1 LPDAVPFAPADP
13 LVRFGHFGGHPGS
26 FGCAARDA
34 LPQLGGTIN
43 FRRRT
48 VAGGRKG
55 RRPAVAAALVG
66 LVLAAAGLVPAIA
79 ADDGSGGAGSAGA
92 TGGAAGGSGGG
103 GSGRSARPAP
113 AADNVDRLVVR
124 MTSPASRDAEDALAS
139 SVSGRHAGRVRPGV
153 FDIDVA
159 RGQGPAAARKLRQN
173 SSVAHVEADVRFRS
187 AEMPPTNPAPL
198 VPSGAATGSDAGAAP
213 PPVNERCYSGCALTF
228 DGGATSRIYSQ
239 SDFMNIGVPQAW
251 AVTHGDPNMLVA
263 VVDTD
268 VDASQPDL
276 AGKVVVGKNFSGDN
290 TPDPEGHGT
299 AVAGLIAAI
308 PNNGIGI
315 AGLGWNTKVLAVR
328 VLDSQGAGL
337 ASKIAAG
344 IRYAADY
351 PGVKIVN
358 LSLQQDSTDA
368 GKVSTELQ
376 DAITYAQSKGLLVVA
391 AAGNQP
397 VSAPSYPAAFPG
409 VLSVAAVDG
418 SDDSLAKFSRRGP
431 WVDIAA
437 PGVGV
442 LTLATPCADGNC
454 WVTPDGT
461 SFATPIVSASAALVW
476 AAYPGLT
483 AQQVAARL
491 MSTATRVAGT
501 STDFSNGVVD
511 VGRAVTGT
519 ATMPMAAPGTASMSA
534 TTALPEP
541 TGKGYWL
548 AASDGGI
555 FSYGNATFLGS
566 TGSLQL
572 NRPIVGMAAT
582 PTGKGYWLLAS
593 DGGIFAFGDAGFYGS
608 TGALALNKP
617 IVGMTPTPTGRGYW
631 LVASDGGI
639 FAFGD
644 AGFFGSTG
652 NLELNKPITGMAAT
666 RLGRGYWLVAS
677 DGGIFAFGDSRF
689 YGSTGNL
696 RLNRPIVDMAP
707 SPDGDGYWLVA
718 SDGGVFA
725 FGGAAFYGSPAGTTA
740 GSVVGLAA
748 TPTGNGYWIVGN
760 DGSVY
765 NFGAAPYLG
774 GLGGVPLNRPI
785 VGVAVR

>member
-1 LPDAVPFAPADP
+1 
-13 LVRFGHFGGHPGS
+13 
-26 FGCAARDA
+26 
-34 LPQLGGTIN
+34 GT
-43 FRRRT
+43 
-48 VAGGRKG
+48 
-55 RRPAVAAALVG
+55 
-66 LVLAAAGLVPAIA
+66 
-79 ADDGSGGAGSAGA
+79 
-92 TGGAAGGSGGG
+92 
-103 GSGRSARPAP
+103 
-113 AADNVDRLVVR
+113 
-124 MTSPASRDAEDALAS
+124 RDAEDALAA
-139 SVSGRHAGRVRPGV
+139 SVGGRHAGRVRPGV

-159 RGQGPAAARKLRQN
+159 KGQGPAAARKLRQN
-173 SSVAHVEADVRFRS
+173 TSVAHVEADVVYRS
-187 AEMPPTNPAPL
+187 AEIPPTNPAPL
-198 VPSGAATGSDAGAAP
+198 VPSDAATGAGAGAAP

-228 DGGATSRIYSQ
+228 DGGSSSRIYSQ
-239 SDFMNIGVPQAW
+239 SDFMHVGAPDAW

-268 VDASQPDL
+268 IDTSQPDL
-276 AGKVVVGKNFSGDN
+276 AGKVVVGKNFSGDA

-315 AGLGWNTKVLAVR
+315 AGLGWNTRVLSVR

-351 PGVKIVN
+351 PGVKIIN
-358 LSLQQDSTDA
+358 LSLQQDSSTA
-368 GKVSTELQ
+368 GTPSTELQ
-376 DAITYAQSKGLLVVA
+376 NAIAYAQSKGLLVVA

-397 VSAPSYPAAFPG
+397 ETTPSYPAAFNG

-418 SDDSLAKFSRRGP
+418 SDDTLAKFSRRGP

-442 LTLATPCADGNC
+442 LTLATPCSDGNC

-461 SFATPIVSASAALVW
+461 SFATPIVSAAAALVW
-476 AAYPGLT
+476 AANPGLT
-483 AQQVAARL
+483 APQVAARL
-491 MSTATRVAGT
+491 MSTADRIAGT
-501 STDFSNGVVD
+501 GTDFSNGEVD
-511 VGRAVTGT
+511 VGRAVSG
-519 ATMPMAAPGTASMSA
+519 APVGPLAAAPGTATMSS
-534 TTALPEP
+534 TGGLPTL

-566 TGSLQL
+566 TGGLAL
-572 NRPIVGMAAT
+572 NRPIVGLAAT
-582 PTGKGYWLLAS
+582 PTGK
-593 DGGIFAFGDAGFYGS
+593 
-608 TGALALNKP
+608 
-617 IVGMTPTPTGRGYW
+617 GYW

-652 NLELNKPITGMAAT
+652 ALSLNKPIVGMT
-666 RLGRGYWLVAS
+666 PTPSGRGYWLVAS
-677 DGGIFAFGDSRF
+677 DGGIFAFGDAGFSGSTGSVGLNKPIVGMAATQSGRGYWLVASDGGIFAFGDARF

-707 SPDGDGYWLVA
+707 SPDGDGYWMVA
-718 SDGGVFA
+718 SDGGIFA
-725 FGGAAFYGSPAGTTA
+725 FGGAAFYGSPAGTVA
-740 GSVVGLAA
+740 SSIVSLAS

-785 VGVAVR
+785 VGLAVR

>member
-1 LPDAVPFAPADP
+1 L
-13 LVRFGHFGGHPGS
+13 GH
-26 FGCAARDA
+26 
-34 LPQLGGTIN
+34 
-43 FRRRT
+43 RT
-48 VAGGRKG
+48 VAGGRIR
-55 RRPAVAAALVG
+55 RRPALAATLVG
-66 LVLAAAGLVPAIA
+66 VVLAAAGLVPAIA
-79 ADDGSGGAGSAGA
+79 ADKRSGAG
-92 TGGAAGGSGGG
+92 AASGPSSGSS
-103 GSGRSARPAP
+103 SGRRASAPKSATAIAD

-124 MTSPASRDAEDALAS
+124 TTSPLPRNDENAMAAS
-139 SVSGRHAGRVRPGV
+139 VGGTNAGDVRSAV
-153 FDIDVA
+153 FDIEVPT
-159 RGQGPAAARKLRQN
+159 GQGPAAARKLKQN
-173 SSVAHVEADVRFRS
+173 SQVAHVEADVRFKS
-187 AEMPPTNPAPL
+187 AEIPPTEPDPL
-198 VPSGAATGSDAGAAP
+198 VPSGAATGSGSGAAP

-228 DGGATSRIYSQ
+228 DGGQTSRIYSQ
-239 SDFMNIGVPQAW
+239 SDFMNIGAAQAW

-268 VDASQPDL
+268 VDATQPDL
-276 AGKVVVGKNFSGDN
+276 AGKVVVGKNFSGDD

-315 AGLGWNTKVLAVR
+315 AGLGWNTKVLSVR
-328 VLDSQGAGL
+328 VLDSQGNGL

-351 PGVKIVN
+351 PGVKIIN

-368 GKVSTELQ
+368 GKVSSELQ
-376 DAITYAQSKGLLVVA
+376 DAIAYAQSKGLLVVA
-391 AAGNQP
+391 AAGNQ
-397 VSAPSYPAAFPG
+397 SESTPSYPAAFPG
-409 VLSVAAVDG
+409 VVSVAALDG
-418 SDDSLAKFSRRGP
+418 SDDSLAKFSRYGP

-461 SFATPIVSASAALVW
+461 SFATPIVAASAALVW
-476 AAYPGLT
+476 AANPQMT
-483 AQQVAARL
+483 APQVAARL
-491 MSTATRVAGT
+491 YSTADRIAGT
-501 STDFSNGVVD
+501 GTNFSNGEVD
-511 VGRAVTGT
+511 VGRAVNGT
-519 ATMPMAAPGTASMSA
+519 TISPLVAPGTASMSA
-534 TTALPEP
+534 PGSFPEP

-566 TGSLQL
+566 TGGINL
-572 NRPIVGMAAT
+572 NRAITGLAAT
-582 PTGKGYWLLAS
+582 PTGKGYWLVAS

-608 TGALALNKP
+608 TGSVPLNRPIVSMTPTPSGHGYWLVASDGGIFAFGDAPFYGSTGGLNLNKP
-617 IVGMTPTPTGRGYW
+617 IVGMAATPSGRGYW

-644 AGFFGSTG
+644 APFFGSTG
-652 NLELNKPITGMAAT
+652 
-666 RLGRGYWLVAS
+666 S
-677 DGGIFAFGDSRF
+677 
-689 YGSTGNL
+689 L
-696 RLNRPIVDMAP
+696 RLNRPIVDLAP
-707 SPDGDGYWLVA
+707 SPAGDGYWLVA

-725 FGGAAFYGSPAGTTA
+725 FGGAAFYGSPAGTVT
-740 GSVVGLAA
+740 GNVVSLAA

-765 NFGAAPYLG
+765 NFGAAQYFG

-785 VGVAVR
+785 VGLAVR